1 MKPVQVDAQYLNT
14 LLKTLVMLERKSVR
28 GGVPPK
34 GAQTAAARGLE
45 LRREFGRGGT
55 MIGVARA
62 RDISNGKNLSES
74 TVRRMKAYFDRHEV
88 DKQGKDWDNTE
99 RPSNGKI
106 AWLLWGGD
114 AGRTWA
120 TMLVNRW
127 NKEDGKKELPL
138 WLPNGEEIES
148 VAQLAAVLNTDT
160 KTAAYHVLD
169 AENPPKG
176 LLLQA
181 ARITNTKVR
190 RVSTP
195 EGRRRFGQ
203 PIGAII
209 KDDILPDL
217 QMELPGMPEKP
228 KPRKRPVIKL
238 TYEEGG
244 IEKGKPTLEPLLK
257 NGRISFPP
265 MKREKE
271 QLPDTPVYNELPKYE
286 VTWAQIDEDKPEL
299 INLDKFR
306 NETIKE
312 LYESVGDKSDD
323 WTGNSDDA
331 INLKA
336 NVQYRLS
343 KRMLDHLDT
352 DEELQNWVEENR
364 AARLTMVTRSI
375 KRISAPIHL
384 DGNWSNEE
392 FPQTQRLQLLK
403 DVLIIDSE
411 TTLEDASTGEY
422 ASFINLDTDADMP
435 EDLQEWTDWIKTKFP
450 RTKDRDALV
459 RLGLIVELGL
469 IGGDR
474 GFADYDR
481 YTEHSTEELMFL
493 LETKSQITSW
503 AGTSG
508 DTKPE
513 SVAFQLDVKEAF
525 ELDESITSHMKY
537 LENPDTVRATT
548 FRQTLIRA
556 MYAETQEFLKSN
568 DITHVEIYRGMYFEN
583 ERDVP
588 TYLKATEGYKVGVG
602 LVDEKKQQ
610 SKDDYITD
618 YVDRNYEKSEED
630 EYALNEYELEY
641 GLIENKN
648 DTNSFKEYRSWYSEN
663 KELMSKKYKESLES
677 DAEIRWNEDNY
688 DSDLERE
695 ALRDAFSETSSEY
708 GEITMQPISSW
719 SLDRE
724 QADSFADSG
733 NYKIVLR
740 TIVPAE
746 LIFSTVFSG
755 IGCLSESE
763 IVVLGGL
770 GRAEIKWQ

>member
-34 GAQTAAARGLE
+34 SAQTAAARGLE

-138 WLPNGEEIES
+138 WLPNGDEIES

-203 PIGAII
+203 PIGTII
-209 KDDILPDL
+209 KDDLLPDL

-238 TYEEGG
+238 TYEEGTD
-244 IEKGKPTLEPLLK
+244 KGKPTLDPLLK

-352 DEELQNWVEENR
+352 DEDLQKWVEEYR
-364 AARLTMVTRSI
+364 AVRFSMVARTM
-375 KRISAPIHL
+375 KRLAAPTHL

-392 FPQTQRLQLLK
+392 FAQTQRLQLLK
-403 DVLIIDSE
+403 DISIIDSE
-411 TTLEDASTGEY
+411 TSIEEALTGEY
-422 ASFINLDTDADMP
+422 ASFIKLNTDADIP
-435 EDLQEWTDWIKTKFP
+435 EDLQEWADWVKTIFP
-450 RTKDRDALV
+450 RTKDREAFT
-459 RLGLIVELGL
+459 RLGLINELGL
-469 IGGDR
+469 IQSS
-474 GFADYDR
+474 FADYGQ
-481 YTEHSTEELMFL
+481 YEEHSTEELIFL
-493 LETKSQITSW
+493 LETKKQITSW

-537 LENPDTVRATT
+537 LENPDTVQATT

-556 MYAETQEFLKSN
+556 IYAETQEFLKSN
-568 DITHVEIYRGMYFEN
+568 NINHVEIYRGMYFEN

-588 TYLKATEGYKVGVG
+588 NYLKATEGYKVGVG

-618 YVDRNYEKSEED
+618 YVDRNYDKAEED

>member
-34 GAQTAAARGLE
+34 GAQAAAARGLE

-55 MIGVARA
+55 MVGVARA

-138 WLPNGEEIES
+138 WLPNGDEIES

-203 PIGAII
+203 PIGTII
-209 KDDILPDL
+209 KDDLLPDL

-238 TYEEGG
+238 TYEEGTD
-244 IEKGKPTLEPLLK
+244 KATPTLEPLLK
-257 NGRISFPP
+257 NGRITFPA
-265 MKREKE
+265 MKRETE
-271 QLPDTPVYNELPKYE
+271 QLPDTPIYDELPEYKTTWDE
-286 VTWAQIDEDKPEL
+286 VSNNPEL
-299 INLDKFR
+299 LKIDQQK
-306 NETIKE
+306 IQD
-312 LYESVGDKSDD
+312 LYDSLLNKSDD
-323 WTGNSDDA
+323 WTGSSDEA
-331 INLKA
+331 TNLKA
-336 NVQYRLS
+336 NVQYRLA

-352 DEELQNWVEENR
+352 DEDLQEWVEEYR
-364 AARLTMVTRSI
+364 TVRFSMVARTMKRLAAPT
-375 KRISAPIHL
+375 HL

-392 FPQTQRLQLLK
+392 FAQTQRLQLLK
-403 DVLIIDSE
+403 DISIIDSE
-411 TTLEDASTGEY
+411 TSIEEALTGEY
-422 ASFINLDTDADMP
+422 ASFIKLDTDADIP
-435 EDLQEWTDWIKTKFP
+435 EDLQEWANWVKTIFP
-450 RTKDRDALV
+450 RTKDREAFT
-459 RLGLIVELGL
+459 RLGLINELGL
-469 IGGDR
+469 IQSS
-474 GFADYDR
+474 FADYAQ
-481 YTEHSTEELMFL
+481 YEKHSTEELIFL
-493 LETKSQITSW
+493 LETKKQITSW

-525 ELDESITSHMKY
+525 ELDEAVTSHMNY
-537 LENPDTVRATT
+537 LENPDTVQATT

-568 DITHVEIYRGMYFEN
+568 NITHVEIYRGMYFDDD
-583 ERDVP
+583 RDIP
-588 TYLKATEGYKVGVG
+588 LYLRETEGYKVGVS
-602 LVDEKKQQ
+602 LFDEKLQAR
-610 SKDDYITD
+610 KDDYISD
-618 YVDRNYEKSEED
+618 YVDKNYDKTEEA
-630 EYALNEYELEY
+630 EYALNQYESEF
-641 GLIENKN
+641 GVTEKKT
-648 DTNSFKEYRSWYSEN
+648 DASWKKYRSWYSEN
-663 KELMSKKYKESLES
+663 KELMAQKYREGLEN
-677 DAEIRWNEDNY
+677 DAEIYWNEEKDNY
-688 DSDLERE
+688 DSSELTRE
-695 ALRDAFSETSSEY
+695 TFSDAFSETSSEF
-708 GEITMQPISSW
+708 GDVTMQPISSW

-724 QADSFADSG
+724 QADSFADGG

-770 GRAEIKWQ
+770 GKAEIKWK

>member
-55 MIGVARA
+55 MVGVARA

-120 TMLVNRW
+120 TMLVKRW
-127 NKEDGKKELPL
+127 NREDGKKELPL

-148 VAQLAAVLNTDT
+148 VSQLAAVLNTDT

-203 PIGAII
+203 PIGTII

-238 TYEEGG
+238 TYEEGSD
-244 IEKGKPTLEPLLK
+244 KPKPTLEPLLK
-257 NGRISFPP
+257 NGSISYPP
-265 MKREKE
+265 MKRETE
-271 QLPDTPVYNELPKYE
+271 QLPDTPVYNELPKYKTTWEE
-286 VTWAQIDEDKPEL
+286 VSDNPQLLKIDQES
-299 INLDKFR
+299 IQS
-306 NETIKE
+306 
-312 LYESVGDKSDD
+312 LYDSILNKSDD
-323 WTGNSDDA
+323 WTGSSDEA

-352 DEELQNWVEENR
+352 DEDLQNWVEENR
-364 AARLTMVTRSI
+364 TARLTMVTRSI
-375 KRISAPIHL
+375 KRISAPTHL

-403 DVLIIDSE
+403 DILILDSE
-411 TTLEDASTGEY
+411 TTLEDALAGEY
-422 ASFINLDTDADMP
+422 ASFINLDTTADMP
-435 EDLQEWTDWIKTKFP
+435 EDLQEWTDWVKTKFP

-459 RLGLIVELGL
+459 RLGLIVDLGL
-469 IGGDR
+469 IGGSR
-474 GFADYDR
+474 GFADYDK

-493 LETKSQITSW
+493 LETKNQITSW

-537 LENPDTVRATT
+537 MENPDTIRATT

-556 MYAETQEFLKSN
+556 MYAETQEFLKAN
-568 DITHVEIYRGMYFEN
+568 NITHVEIYRGMYFDN
-583 ERDVP
+583 EEDVP
-588 TYLKATEGYKVGVG
+588 KYLRATEGYKLGTS
-602 LVDEKKQQ
+602 LVDEKLQQ
-610 SKDDYITD
+610 RKDDYIVD
-618 YVDRNYEKSEED
+618 YVDRTYDKAEED

-648 DTNSFKEYRSWYSEN
+648 DTNSWKEYRSWYSEN
-663 KELMSKKYKESLES
+663 KELMSKKYKEELER
-677 DAEIRWNEDNY
+677 DAEVQWNEEKDNY
-688 DSDLERE
+688 DSSDLTRE
-695 ALRDAFSETSSEY
+695 TLRDAFSETSSEF

-746 LIFSTVFSG
+746 LVFSTVFSG

-763 IVVLGGL
+763 VVVLGGL
-770 GRAEIKWQ
+770 GKAEIKWQ